1 MTISRNALPLFFVV
15 LFSAAV
21 ASGDSATA
29 PRGMVATVHPLATKA
44 GVDVLRQGGNALD
57 AAVAA
62 ALTLGVVDNHNSG
75 LGGGCFILARLANGR
90 LVAIDGRETAP
101 AAASRDMFVRDGRAQ
116 PDLSQTGP
124 LAVGV
129 PGALAAYALAIERFG
144 ARSLAQLLL
153 PAADIA
159 QHGFPIDHN
168 YASKVREEASALKRF
183 EGSRSVLLKADG
195 SAYREGET
203 LRQPDLAASYR
214 AIAKDGPAWFYRGP
228 FAETVGRW
236 MAQHDGILTAADF
249 SQYQAKM
256 RPPVIS
262 RYRGH
267 TVVGFPPP
275 SSGGIH
281 VAQILNMLEHFDLK
295 EIDREDPPARVHI
308 MVEAMKL
315 AFADRAH
322 WLGDSDFA
330 LVPRGLVQRSY
341 AARLVQRIDIAHPT
355 PVPRHGLPPDWRND
369 VYGRHT
375 THIAATD
382 DQGNWVAVTATVNTS
397 FGSKIIVPRTGVVL
411 NNQMDDFSA
420 QPGVPNVFGL
430 VGAESNAIAPGKR
443 PLSSMSP
450 TIVLKDDRPIL
461 TLGAAGGPKI
471 ITQVVLAMVNH
482 LDLGMELDEALA
494 ASRFHHQWSPD
505 LLMVEKTMP
514 SEIIRNLSERG
525 HVVQQLESAGV
536 MQAIARSPDGTQLI
550 GVHDPRVPGLAAGW

>member
-21 ASGDSATA
+21 ARGDSATA
-29 PRGMVATVHPLATKA
+29 PRGMVATVHPVATKA

-116 PDLSQTGP
+116 PELSQTGP

-159 QHGFPIDHN
+159 QQGFPIDHN

-249 SQYQAKM
+249 AQYQAKM

-267 TVVGFPPP
+267 TIVGFPPP

-295 EIDREDPPARVHI
+295 EMDREDRATRIHI

-322 WLGDSDFA
+322 WLGDTDFA

-341 AARLVQRIDIAHPT
+341 AARLVQRIDVARPT
-355 PVPRHGLPPDWRND
+355 PVARHGLPPED
-369 VYGRHT
+369 
-375 THIAATD
+375 A
-382 DQGNWVAVTATVNTS
+382 
-397 FGSKIIVPRTGVVL
+397 L
-411 NNQMDDFSA
+411 
-420 QPGVPNVFGL
+420 
-430 VGAESNAIAPGKR
+430 
-443 PLSSMSP
+443 
-450 TIVLKDDRPIL
+450 PI
-461 TLGAAGGPKI
+461 
-471 ITQVVLAMVNH
+471 
-482 LDLGMELDEALA
+482 
-494 ASRFHHQWSPD
+494 
-505 LLMVEKTMP
+505 
-514 SEIIRNLSERG
+514 
-525 HVVQQLESAGV
+525 
-536 MQAIARSPDGTQLI
+536 GTF
-550 GVHDPRVPGLAAGW
+550 

>member
-228 FAETVGRW
+228 FAETVGR
-236 MAQHDGILTAADF
+236 
-249 SQYQAKM
+249 
-256 RPPVIS
+256 
-262 RYRGH
+262 
-267 TVVGFPPP
+267 
-275 SSGGIH
+275 
-281 VAQILNMLEHFDLK
+281 
-295 EIDREDPPARVHI
+295 
-308 MVEAMKL
+308 
-315 AFADRAH
+315 
-322 WLGDSDFA
+322 
-330 LVPRGLVQRSY
+330 
-341 AARLVQRIDIAHPT
+341 
-355 PVPRHGLPPDWRND
+355 
-369 VYGRHT
+369 
-375 THIAATD
+375 
-382 DQGNWVAVTATVNTS
+382 
-397 FGSKIIVPRTGVVL
+397 
-411 NNQMDDFSA
+411 
-420 QPGVPNVFGL
+420 
-430 VGAESNAIAPGKR
+430 
-443 PLSSMSP
+443 
-450 TIVLKDDRPIL
+450 
-461 TLGAAGGPKI
+461 
-471 ITQVVLAMVNH
+471 
-482 LDLGMELDEALA
+482 
-494 ASRFHHQWSPD
+494 
-505 LLMVEKTMP
+505 
-514 SEIIRNLSERG
+514 
-525 HVVQQLESAGV
+525 
-536 MQAIARSPDGTQLI
+536 
-550 GVHDPRVPGLAAGW
+550 